1 MAPHVTPRPRSAR
14 ARSTRARLAFAG
26 IAFALLFSRSAL
38 RAQGTPVPDT
48 NYTFTRVMVTAR
60 DGVKLNTVF
69 FVPKHASGP
78 LPILFVRT
86 PYGVPGPGFWP
97 SRAYAELHEDGY
109 IFAMQDIR
117 GKYESEGTFVMQRPP
132 RPVDAGGGR
141 AIDES
146 TDAYDSIDWLTK
158 NVPRNNGRVGMMG
171 VSYPG
176 WTAAMGMLDPHPA
189 LKAVSPQASPSDMWI
204 GDDFHHNGAFRLS
217 YGFEY
222 AFMVENAKGGSQFE
236 FENYDTYEWYLKLGA
251 LGNIQKNYL
260 KDKHLPTWDDFQAHP
275 NYDAFWQQQAMKSY
289 LTRVNVPT
297 LNVAG
302 WWDQEDFY
310 GPVTIYRELEKHD
323 AANRNFLVVGPW
335 RHGGWRGGPGDK
347 LGNISFGA
355 PTGEYFRKNIEAP
368 FFAYYLK
375 DKGTLKQPEA
385 TVWESG
391 GGSGQWRTF
400 DSWPPKD
407 AVTKSLY
414 FHANGTLSFT
424 PPRDTAGANDAY
436 VSDPAH
442 PVPYRHRP
450 IEPTYY
456 PKGSGWSTWLMED
469 QRFVN
474 DRADVLTYQTATLTE
489 DVVVAGD
496 ITAKLF
502 VSTTGQDADFVV
514 KLIDVYPEF
523 PEGDPKLGGWE
534 LMVANDVMR
543 ARFRD
548 SREHPAPLVP
558 GKVTPVTIDLH
569 TQSYRFKKGHK
580 IMVQVQSSWF
590 PIIDRNPQTWVA
602 NIFEA
607 KDSDYKAATHRVWR
621 TSSAASRV
629 EIGTVKP

>member
-1 MAPHVTPRPRSAR
+1 MRRVVSLAVA
-14 ARSTRARLAFAG
+14 LAFAARTLG
-26 IAFALLFSRSAL
+26 
-38 RAQGTPVPDT
+38 AQGEASPDT
-48 NYTFTRVMVTAR
+48 NYTFTRAMVAAR

-69 FVPKHASGP
+69 YVPKHASGP

-86 PYGVPGPGFWP
+86 PYGVPGPMFWP
-97 SRAYAELHEDGY
+97 SKAYAELHADGY

-132 RPVDAGGGR
+132 RPVDAGGRG

-158 NVPRNNGRVGMMG
+158 NIPSNNGRVGMMG

-189 LKAVSPQASPSDMWI
+189 LKAVSPQASPSDMWV

-222 AFMVENAKGGSQFE
+222 AYMVENSKGGSQFE
-236 FENYDTYEWYLKLGA
+236 FENFDTYEWYLKLGA

-260 KDKHLPTWDDFQAHP
+260 KDKHLPTWDDFQTHP
-275 NYDAFWQQQAMKSY
+275 NYDAFWQQQAMKPY
-289 LTRVNVPT
+289 LTRVTVPT

-310 GPVTIYRELEKHD
+310 GPVMIYRELEKHD
-323 AANRNFLVVGPW
+323 AASKNYLVVGPW

-347 LGNISFGA
+347 LGNIGFGSA
-355 PTGEYFRKNIEAP
+355 TGEYFRRNIEAP

-375 DKGTLKQPEA
+375 DKGTLQQPEA
-385 TVWESG
+385 TVFESG
-391 GGSGQWRTF
+391 GGTGVWRTF
-400 DSWPPKD
+400 SAWPPKE
-407 AVTKSLY
+407 AETKSLY
-414 FHANGTLSFT
+414 FHANGTLSFA
-424 PPRDTAGANDAY
+424 PPRDTAGASDAY

-450 IEPTYY
+450 IEPTYF
-456 PKGSGWSTWLMED
+456 PKGSGWGTWLMED

-474 DRADVLTYQTATLTE
+474 DRSDVLTYQTTTLTE

-514 KLIDVYPEF
+514 KLIDVYPETYE
-523 PEGDPKLGGWE
+523 PDVKLGGWE

-548 SREHPAPLVP
+548 SREKPSPLVP
-558 GKVTPVTIDLH
+558 GKVTPVNIDLH
-569 TQSYRFKKGHK
+569 TQSYRFRKGHK

-590 PIIDRNPQTWVA
+590 PVIDRNPQTWVP

-607 KDSDYKAATHRVWR
+607 KDSDYKSQTHRVWR
-621 TSSAASRV
+621 TAGAASRV
-629 EIGTVKP
+629 EIATVKP

>member
-1 MAPHVTPRPRSAR
+1 MRF
-14 ARSTRARLAFAG
+14 ARLALSVL
-26 IAFALLFSRSAL
+26 ALPLTVA
-38 RAQGTPVPDT
+38 AQAVAVPDT
-48 NYTFTRVMVTAR
+48 NYTFTRTMVTMR

-69 FVPKHASGP
+69 FVPKRASGP

-86 PYGVPGPGFWP
+86 PYGVPGPGYSP
-97 SRAYAELHEDGY
+97 TRGYAELHADGY

-117 GKYESEGTFVMQRPP
+117 GKYESEGTFVMQRAP
-132 RPVDAGGGR
+132 RPVDAGRGK

-146 TDAYDSIDWLTK
+146 TDAFDTIDWLTK
-158 NVPRNNGRVGMMG
+158 NIPSNNGRVGMMG

-222 AFMVENAKGGSQFE
+222 AYMVENAKGGSQFE

-251 LGNIQKNYL
+251 LGNIQSKYL

-275 NYDAFWQQQAMKSY
+275 NYDAFWQTQAMKPY
-289 LTRVNVPT
+289 LTRVTVPT
-297 LNVAG
+297 LNVGG

-310 GPVTIYRELEKHD
+310 GPLMIYRELEKHD
-323 AANRNFLVVGPW
+323 AANKNFLVVGPW
-335 RHGGWRGGPGDK
+335 RHGGWRGGPGNK
-347 LGNISFGA
+347 LGEIEFGA
-355 PTGEYFRKNIEAP
+355 PTGESFRKDIEAP

-375 DKGTLKQPEA
+375 DKGTPTKSEA

-391 GGSGQWRTF
+391 GGTGTWRTF
-400 DSWPPKD
+400 SAWPPKE

-414 FHANGTLSFT
+414 FGANGKLSF
-424 PPRDTAGANDAY
+424 DAPASAAPASFDSY
-436 VSDPAH
+436 VSDPAR
-442 PVPYRHRP
+442 PVPYRRRP

-456 PKGSGWSTWLMED
+456 PKGSGWGTWLLED
-469 QRFVN
+469 QRFVQN
-474 DRADVLTYQTATLTE
+474 RSDVLTWETATLTE
-489 DVVVAGD
+489 DVVLAGD
-496 ITAKLF
+496 VTAKLF
-502 VSTTGQDADFVV
+502 VSTTGQDADFVA
-514 KLIDVYPEF
+514 KLIDVYPETYEPNF
-523 PEGDPKLGGWE
+523 KLGGWQ
-534 LMVANDVMR
+534 LMVSNDVMR

-548 SREHPAPLVP
+548 SRERPTPMVP
-558 GKVTPVTIDLH
+558 GKVTPITIDLH

-580 IMVQVQSSWF
+580 IMVHVQSSWF

-607 KDSDYKAATHRVWR
+607 KDSDYKAQTHRVYR
-621 TSSAASRV
+621 TKDAASRV
-629 EIGTVKP
+629 DIQTVVP

>member
-1 MAPHVTPRPRSAR
+1 MRL
-14 ARSTRARLAFAG
+14 ARLLVTF
-26 IAFALLFSRSAL
+26 IATPALLY
-38 RAQGTPVPDT
+38 AQAVAAPDT
-48 NYTFTRVMVTAR
+48 NYTYTRVMVGAR

-69 FVPKHASGP
+69 FVPKRATGP

-86 PYGVPGPGFWP
+86 PYGVPGPNYSPTRG
-97 SRAYAELHEDGY
+97 YAELHADGY

-132 RPVDAGGGR
+132 RSVDGPRG

-146 TDAYDSIDWLTK
+146 TDAYDSIEWLTK
-158 NVPRNNGRVGMMG
+158 NIPVNNGRVGMMG

-222 AFMVENAKGGSQFE
+222 AYMVENAKGGSQFQ
-236 FENYDTYEWYLKLGA
+236 FNTYDTYEWYLKLGP
-251 LGNIQKNYL
+251 LSNIQKNYL

-310 GPVTIYRELEKHD
+310 GPLMIYRELEKHD
-323 AANRNFLVVGPW
+323 VQSKNFLVVGPW

-347 LGNISFGA
+347 LGNISFGSA
-355 PTGEYFRKNIEAP
+355 TGEYFRKNVEAP

-375 DKGTLKQPEA
+375 DKGSLAQPEA
-385 TVWESG
+385 TLFESG
-391 GGSGQWRTF
+391 GGGGKWRTF

-414 FHANGTLSFT
+414 FHPSGLLSFD
-424 PPRDTAGANDAY
+424 PPTAAGVAHDSY

-456 PKGSGWSTWLMED
+456 PKGSGWGAWLMED

-474 DRADVLTYQTATLTE
+474 DRPDVLTYQTAVLTE
-489 DVVVAGD
+489 DVVLAGD
-496 ITAKLF
+496 VTAKLF

-514 KLIDVYPEF
+514 KLIDVYPENF
-523 PEGDPKLGGWE
+523 EPDYKLSGWE
-534 LMVANDVMR
+534 LMVSNDVFR
-543 ARFRD
+543 ARFRN
-548 SREHPAPLVP
+548 SGEKPEPMVP
-558 GKVTPVTIDLH
+558 GRVTPLTIDLH
-569 TQSYRFKKGHK
+569 TQSYRFGKGHR

-590 PIIDRNPQTWVA
+590 PIIDRNPQTWVP

-607 KDSDYKAATHRVWR
+607 KDSDFKAQTHRVYR
-621 TSSAASRV
+621 AGATASRV
-629 EIGTVKP
+629 EMQTVRP